1 MTDPRMIRRLLEDY
15 EASNLTQRDFAQRI
29 GGALSTFVSWLR
41 KARQGGFAEPS
52 PNWIEAPAL
61 PTSPS
66 ATASSELILEWPNGV
81 RLHLARDF
89 DGEDAARAMELAQS
103 LCSR

>member
-1 MTDPRMIRRLLEDY
+1 MAR
-15 EASNLTQRDFAQRI
+15 FAQPTDES
-29 GGALSTFVSWLR
+29 G
-41 KARQGGFAEPS
+41 KGGFDGPS

-61 PTSPS
+61 PANPS
-66 ATASSELILEWPNGV
+66 ARASAESILEWPNGV
-81 RLHLARDF
+81 RLHLARGF